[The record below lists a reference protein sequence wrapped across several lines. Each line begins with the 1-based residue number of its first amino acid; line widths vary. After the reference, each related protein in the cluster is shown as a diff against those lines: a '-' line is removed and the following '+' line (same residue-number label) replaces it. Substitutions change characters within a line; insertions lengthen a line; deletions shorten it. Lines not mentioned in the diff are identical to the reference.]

1 MIAQRTV
8 NRFALLAAAQL
19 AVVLSLA
26 ACSNSAMQ
34 PPAGTNRGAYAN
46 SAGARGRCLQPD
58 QYSRR
63 ARHQL

>member
-1 MIAQRTV
+1 MNAQRTV

-34 PPAGTNRGAYAN
+34 PPAGTTGSSGAPAE
-46 SAGARGRCLQPD
+46 RVRVW
-58 QYSRR
+58 
-63 ARHQL
+63 